1 MFEYFRGNYAWNLA
15 ICAALNNGAIISE
28 IDEVCRPLLE
38 KAGDGV
44 AASGEWGRAWA
55 KLGERLSRLGDA
67 DEQAGHRRSA
77 GRKYRRAALYNLVAE
92 RNMSST
98 DERRLEFYRKALG
111 QFRKFIEL
119 MGEPVEFVEVPYKGD
134 TLPALFVP
142 AKGVNGPAPCM
153 IHFDGFDVMKEILYL
168 RGIATELSERGI
180 SVLLVDHPGVGEA
193 LRLKEMKLFPETE
206 VPASACVDYLEG
218 RADVISDKI
227 GIIAIS
233 LGGYYAPRA
242 AAFEKRLACCVAW
255 GAIWDYGAISESR
268 ARKLEGKALSIAD
281 WVDHIKY
288 VFGTD
293 TVEEA
298 LAVTRRMT
306 LEGVMQNVTCPIL
319 ITHGEADKQVPL
331 EYAVKTYDAAVNSQ
345 KRELKIFT
353 ADEGGVEH
361 CQVDNASNGTDYMCD
376 WIANV
381 LRPVP

>member
-28 IDEVCRPLLE
+28 IDEVCRPLVE
-38 KAGDGV
+38 KAGDAV

-67 DEQAGHRRSA
+67 DERAGHRRSA

-92 RNMSST
+92 RNMSSE
-98 DERRLEFYRKALG
+98 DKRRLEFYRKALG

-119 MGEPVEFVEVPYKGD
+119 MDEPVEFVEVPYKGD

-153 IHFDGFDVMKEILYL
+153 IHFDGFDVMKEVLYL

-193 LRLKEMKLFPETE
+193 LRLKGMKLFPETE
-206 VPASACVDYLEG
+206 VPASACVDYLET
-218 RADVISDKI
+218 RTDVVSNRV

-233 LGGYYAPRA
+233 LGGYFAPRA

-268 ARKLEGKALSIAD
+268 AKKLEGKALSIAD

-306 LEGVMQNVTCPIL
+306 LDGVIKNLTCPIL
-319 ITHGEADKQVPL
+319 ITHGEADKQVPV
-331 EYAVKTYDAAVNSQ
+331 EYACLLYTSD
-345 KRELKIFT
+345 
-353 ADEGGVEH
+353 
-361 CQVDNASNGTDYMCD
+361 
-376 WIANV
+376 
-381 LRPVP
+381 